1 MPFHLEDEPKPGEVV
16 AETPPEETPP
26 EGTPPAEKPPE
37 EPPKTFTLTAEE
49 LEKEVSKG
57 AAGARRVERQRAQK
71 IEAENAALKKQ
82 MEAGQRPV
90 PPDPA
95 SFTDSDGVLDRAKYQ
110 NSMVQ
115 HEDKLHAWRQA
126 QGEPT
131 PVASAPGPTL
141 EDFKTRYEPMKQ
153 KHADY
158 EEVINR
164 PVFTREIMEAL
175 FESEQGPEIAY
186 FLGKNEAEAH
196 RIADL
201 SPAQMLKEIGKLEGR
216 FSAESPRRTVSGAPP
231 PITPVDGNA
240 TVEKDPEKMSTA
252 EWMAHDKQQRLEKI
266 KKQQAPLGG

>member
-1 MPFHLEDEPKPGEVV
+1 MPFHLEDEKKPDEVV

-26 EGTPPAEKPPE
+26 AETPPE
-37 EPPKTFTLTAEE
+37 EPPKTVHLTAEE
-49 LEKEVSKG
+49 LEAERNRYIAKG
-57 AAGARRVERQRAQK
+57 RRKAEWEAGLK
-71 IEAENAALKKQ
+71 TKGIETELASLKKEK
-82 MEAGQRPV
+82 EAGQRPL

-95 SFTDSDGVLDRAKYQ
+95 SFTDSVTGEIDRSKYQ
-110 NSMVQ
+110 NAVVQ

-153 KHADY
+153 KYADY

-186 FLGKNEAEAH
+186 FLGKNEAEAL

-201 SPAQMLKEIGKLEGR
+201 SPAQMLKEIGKLEGK
-216 FSAESPRRTVSGAPP
+216 FSAESTKRTISGAPP
-231 PITPVDGNA
+231 PITPVGGTA
-240 TVEKDPEKMSTA
+240 TVDQDPDKMTTP
-252 EWMAHDKQQRLEKI
+252 EWMAHENRQRLEKI
-266 KKQQAPLGG
+266 KKAQTFGG